1 MNLFTAMEVSAS
13 GLTAERIRM
22 NALASN
28 LANARTTRTEAG
40 GPYKRVD
47 PVFRAVPMIER
58 TSELSPPD
66 PMQQYNQNV
75 GGTYLVEVPSIRQD
89 ESAPQLIYDPQHP
102 DADAR
107 GFVAMPNVNVVEEMV
122 NMITASRSYEAG
134 VTVMQTLK
142 GMAQSALSI
151 GA

>member
-13 GLTAERIRM
+13 GLSAERIRM

-28 LANARTTRTEAG
+28 LANARTTRTPGG
-40 GPYKRVD
+40 GPYKRLD
-47 PVFRAVPMIER
+47 PVFQAMPIENR
-58 TSELSPPD
+58 LHEV
-66 PMQQYNQNV
+66 QNNATQ
-75 GGTYLVEVPSIRQD
+75 GGVYMVEVPFIRQD
-89 ESAPQLIYDPQHP
+89 QSAPQLIYDPNHP

-107 GFVAMPNVNVVEEMV
+107 GFVALPNVNVVEEMV
-122 NMITASRSYEAG
+122 NLITASRSYEAG

-142 GMAQSALSI
+142 SMAQSALSI